1 MAKITTAAENGKKE
15 FPFALGQNQYDFIY
29 YPEFCAQVAAIVGQS
44 QEQGIINICSGRTEK
59 LADIV
64 ERFIKENNHDIKLQY
79 GMFPDRLYDSKAIW
93 GNSSKIE
100 KIMNGEG

>member
-64 ERFIKENNHDIKLQY
+64 ERFIKENNPISSFNMECFQT
-79 GMFPDRLYDSKAIW
+79 GCMIQRLF
-93 GNSSKIE
+93 
-100 KIMNGEG
+100 GEIVLRLKRL